1 MKYLDYLTDNTL
13 LVVPNDIKE
22 DIILE
27 VIEEKPL
34 VNIKYSSLE
43 NLRRSFFEYD
53 EKAIYYLMKHYNL
66 KYEVA
71 LIYLDNMLYLKK
83 KSYDN
88 EKLNNLL
95 KLKVEVKNLIKTR
108 KINFDN
114 IVVYGYGLSN
124 FDLELLKDKKIT
136 MVKDKGSYIHNCV
149 YEFKT
154 INEEV
159 EFVFDKIAELI
170 KQGIGINKIKLMGV
184 TNSYYSILKRMG
196 YFYNIPISIPN
207 DINLYQTTIGK
218 YFIDNLS
225 DTVIDEIKEKFT
237 NQDIINKVI
246 DIYNKYIE
254 YDINDIKDLIIY
266 DLKHTKIK
274 NKELKNSVKLISFDS
289 KVSDD
294 DYVFILGFNYGSIPV
309 IYKDEDFFND
319 EEKKLL
325 GLFTSQELNKLEKMK
340 IIDKINSIKNLYIT
354 YKLQDNK
361 EKYLISNL
369 NEELNLKI
377 IKDYKSSF
385 NHSDLY
391 NQIVLSSSLDKLI
404 KYGVKDENLVYLNNY
419 DLNYRKYDN
428 KYNKIENEDLLKY
441 LNDNLL
447 LSYSSIDNYY
457 KCSFRYYL
465 NNILKVNKFEETYQT
480 VLGSLFHYVLSKA
493 FTDDFDFEKEYQ
505 TFLDNQKYQF
515 NNKEI
520 FFIEKL
526 KNELK
531 FIIDTIKKQYQNLNL
546 NQALYEQKIFIDKS
560 TSIKVTFMG
569 IIDKILYKEEDNQ
582 TILCIIDYKTGN
594 PILDID
600 NTKYGLEMQLPIYL
614 YLSKELKFKNIKIA
628 GFYLQKIL
636 NNEINKDNNHSY
648 LELKENNLKLQGYTN
663 DDLNVLERF
672 DKTYENSQVIKSLK
686 TTSNGFSH
694 YSKMINDEEIG
705 KLIETV
711 DEKINFARDNILNG
725 SFDINPKRLD
735 GENIGCLYCPFID
748 ICYRQEKDIVDIGG
762 DDNASVD

>member
-53 EKAIYYLMKHYNL
+53 EKAVYYLMKHYNL

-83 KSYDN
+83 KSYDS

-114 IVVYGYGLSN
+114 VVVYVYDLSN
-124 FDLELLKDKKIT
+124 FDLELLKGKKIT

-369 NEELNLKI
+369 NEAFDLKI
-377 IKDYKSSF
+377 IKDYNSSF
-385 NHSDLY
+385 THSDLY

-505 TFLDNQKYQF
+505 IFLDNQKYQF
-515 NNKEI
+515 NNKES
-520 FFIEKL
+520 FFIAKL

>member
-27 VIEEKPL
+27 VTEEKPL
-34 VNIKYSSLE
+34 VNIKYISLE

-53 EKAIYYLMKHYNL
+53 EKAVYYLMKHYNL

-83 KSYDN
+83 KSYDS

-663 DDLNVLERF
+663 DDLNVLEKF

-705 KLIETV
+705 KLIEIV

>member
-27 VIEEKPL
+27 VTEEKPL
-34 VNIKYSSLE
+34 VNIKYISLE

-83 KSYDN
+83 KSYDS

-114 IVVYGYGLSN
+114 VVVYGYDLSN
-124 FDLELLKDKKIT
+124 FDLELLKGKKIT

-391 NQIVLSSSLDKLI
+391 NQIVLSNSLDKLI

-663 DDLNVLERF
+663 EDLNILEKF

>member
-27 VIEEKPL
+27 VTEEKPL
-34 VNIKYSSLE
+34 VNIKYISLE

-83 KSYDN
+83 KSYDS

-114 IVVYGYGLSN
+114 VVVYGYDLSN

-391 NQIVLSSSLDKLI
+391 NQIVLSNSLDKLI

-663 DDLNVLERF
+663 EDLNILEKF

>member
-27 VIEEKPL
+27 VTEEKPL
-34 VNIKYSSLE
+34 VNIKYISLE

-114 IVVYGYGLSN
+114 IVVYGYDLSN

-663 DDLNVLERF
+663 EDLNILEKF

-705 KLIETV
+705 KLIEIV

>member
-114 IVVYGYGLSN
+114 IVVYGYDLNN
-124 FDLELLKDKKIT
+124 FDLELLKNKKIT

-266 DLKHTKIK
+266 DLKQTKIK

-404 KYGVKDENLVYLNNY
+404 KYGVKDESLVYLNNY

-515 NNKEI
+515 NNKES
-520 FFIEKL
+520 FFIAKL

-531 FIIDTIKKQYQNLNL
+531 FIIDTIKKQYQSLNL
-546 NQALYEQKIFIDKS
+546 NQALYEQKIFVDKS

-663 DDLNVLERF
+663 EDLNILEKF

-686 TTSNGFSH
+686 TISNGFSH

-735 GENIGCLYCPFID
+735 GDNIGCLYCPFID

>member
-154 INEEV
+154 INKEV

-663 DDLNVLERF
+663 DDLNVLEKF

-694 YSKMINDEEIG
+694 YSKMINDEEID
-705 KLIETV
+705 KLIEIV

-735 GENIGCLYCPFID
+735 GDNIGCLYCPFID

>member
-114 IVVYGYGLSN
+114 IVVYGYDLNN
-124 FDLELLKDKKIT
+124 FDLELLKNKKIT

-266 DLKHTKIK
+266 DLKQTKIK

-404 KYGVKDENLVYLNNY
+404 KYGVKDESLVYLNNY

-600 NTKYGLEMQLPIYL
+600 NTKYGLGMQLPIYL

-663 DDLNVLERF
+663 DDLNVLEKF
-672 DKTYENSQVIKSLK
+672 DKTYENSQVIKPLK

-694 YSKMINDEEIG
+694 YSKMINDEEID
-705 KLIETV
+705 KLIEIV

-725 SFDINPKRLD
+725 LFDINPKRLD
-735 GENIGCLYCPFID
+735 GDNIGCLYCPFID

>member
-124 FDLELLKDKKIT
+124 FDLELLKGKKIT

-404 KYGVKDENLVYLNNY
+404 KYGVKDESLVYLNNY

>member
-124 FDLELLKDKKIT
+124 FDLELLKGKKIT

>member
-27 VIEEKPL
+27 VTEEKPL
-34 VNIKYSSLE
+34 VNIKYISLE

-83 KSYDN
+83 KSYDS

-114 IVVYGYGLSN
+114 VVVYGYDLSN
-124 FDLELLKDKKIT
+124 FDLELLKGKKIT

-207 DINLYQTTIGK
+207 GINLYQTTIGK

-505 TFLDNQKYQF
+505 IFLDNQKYQF

-663 DDLNVLERF
+663 DDLNILEKF

-705 KLIETV
+705 KLIEIV

>member
-34 VNIKYSSLE
+34 VNIKYISLE

-71 LIYLDNMLYLKK
+71 LIYLENMLYLKK
-83 KSYDN
+83 KSYDS

-114 IVVYGYGLSN
+114 IVVYGYDLSN

-391 NQIVLSSSLDKLI
+391 NQIVLSNSLDNLI

-531 FIIDTIKKQYQNLNL
+531 FIIDTIKKQYQSLNL

-663 DDLNVLERF
+663 EDLNILEKF

-686 TTSNGFSH
+686 TISNGFSH

>member
-531 FIIDTIKKQYQNLNL
+531 FIIDTIKKQYQSLNL

-663 DDLNVLERF
+663 DDLNILEKF

-705 KLIETV
+705 KLIEIV

>member
-27 VIEEKPL
+27 VTEEKPL
-34 VNIKYSSLE
+34 VNIKYISLE

-83 KSYDN
+83 KSYDS

-114 IVVYGYGLSN
+114 IVVYGYDLSN

-515 NNKEI
+515 SNKEI

-663 DDLNVLERF
+663 DDLNVLEKF

-694 YSKMINDEEIG
+694 YSKMINDEEID
-705 KLIETV
+705 KLIEIV

-735 GENIGCLYCPFID
+735 GDNIGCLYCPFID

>member
-34 VNIKYSSLE
+34 VNIKYISLE

-53 EKAIYYLMKHYNL
+53 EKAIYFLMKHYNL

-114 IVVYGYGLSN
+114 VVVYGYDLSN

-391 NQIVLSSSLDKLI
+391 NQIVLSNSLDNLI

-531 FIIDTIKKQYQNLNL
+531 FIIDTIKKQYQSLNL

-663 DDLNVLERF
+663 EDLNILEKF

>member
-154 INEEV
+154 INGEV

>member
-1 MKYLDYLTDNTL
+1 
-13 LVVPNDIKE
+13 
-22 DIILE
+22 
-27 VIEEKPL
+27 
-34 VNIKYSSLE
+34 
-43 NLRRSFFEYD
+43 
-53 EKAIYYLMKHYNL
+53 
-66 KYEVA
+66 
-71 LIYLDNMLYLKK
+71 
-83 KSYDN
+83 
-88 EKLNNLL
+88 
-95 KLKVEVKNLIKTR
+95 
-108 KINFDN
+108 
-114 IVVYGYGLSN
+114 
-124 FDLELLKDKKIT
+124 
-136 MVKDKGSYIHNCV
+136 
-149 YEFKT
+149 
-154 INEEV
+154 
-159 EFVFDKIAELI
+159 
-170 KQGIGINKIKLMGV
+170 
-184 TNSYYSILKRMG
+184 
-196 YFYNIPISIPN
+196 
-207 DINLYQTTIGK
+207 
-218 YFIDNLS
+218 
-225 DTVIDEIKEKFT
+225 
-237 NQDIINKVI
+237 
-246 DIYNKYIE
+246 
-254 YDINDIKDLIIY
+254 
-266 DLKHTKIK
+266 
-274 NKELKNSVKLISFDS
+274 
-289 KVSDD
+289 
-294 DYVFILGFNYGSIPV
+294 
-309 IYKDEDFFND
+309 
-319 EEKKLL
+319 
-325 GLFTSQELNKLEKMK
+325 MK

-404 KYGVKDENLVYLNNY
+404 KYGVKDESLVYLNNY

-663 DDLNVLERF
+663 DDLNVLEKF

-694 YSKMINDEEIG
+694 YSKMINDEEID
-705 KLIETV
+705 KLIEIV

-748 ICYRQEKDIVDIGG
+748 ICYYQEKDIVDIGG

>member
-27 VIEEKPL
+27 VTEEKPL
-34 VNIKYSSLE
+34 VNIKYISLE

-83 KSYDN
+83 KSYDS

-114 IVVYGYGLSN
+114 VVVYGYGLSN

-531 FIIDTIKKQYQNLNL
+531 FIIDTIKKQYQSLNL
-546 NQALYEQKIFIDKS
+546 NQALYEQKIFVDKS

-663 DDLNVLERF
+663 EDLNILEKF
-672 DKTYENSQVIKSLK
+672 DKTYENSRVIKSLK

-705 KLIETV
+705 KLIEIV

>member
-27 VIEEKPL
+27 VTEEKPL
-34 VNIKYSSLE
+34 VNIKYISLE

-154 INEEV
+154 INGEV

-404 KYGVKDENLVYLNNY
+404 KYGVKDESLVYLNNY

-663 DDLNVLERF
+663 DDLNVLEKF

-694 YSKMINDEEIG
+694 YSKMINDEEID
-705 KLIETV
+705 KLIEIV

>member
-83 KSYDN
+83 KSYDS

-114 IVVYGYGLSN
+114 VVVYGYGLSN

-225 DTVIDEIKEKFT
+225 DTVIDEIKDKFT

-663 DDLNVLERF
+663 DDLNILEKF

-705 KLIETV
+705 KLIEIV

>member
-1 MKYLDYLTDNTL
+1 MQYLDYLTDHTL
-13 LVVPNDIKE
+13 LLIPNDIKE

-27 VIEEKPL
+27 VTKEKPL
-34 VNIKYSSLE
+34 IDIKYSSLE
-43 NLRRSFFEYD
+43 NLRKSFFNYD
-53 EKAIYYLMKHYNL
+53 EKAIYYLMKKYNL

-71 LIYLDNMLYLKK
+71 LIYLNNMLYLKE
-83 KSYDN
+83 KSYDS

-95 KLKVEVKNLIKTR
+95 KLKNEVKNLVKTK

-114 IVVYGYGLSN
+114 IVVYGYNLNN
-124 FDLELLKDKKIT
+124 FDFELLKNKKIT
-136 MVKDKGSYIHNCV
+136 SIKDKGSYTHDYV
-149 YEFKT
+149 YEFNT

-170 KQGIGINKIKLMGV
+170 KQGIDINKIKLMGV
-184 TNSYYSILKRMG
+184 TKNYYSILKRIG
-196 YFYNIPISIPN
+196 YFYNIPIDIPN
-207 DINLYQTTIGK
+207 DINIYQTTIGK

-225 DTVIDEIKEKFT
+225 DAVIDEIKAKFD

-254 YDINDIKDLIIY
+254 YDINDVKDLIIY

-274 NKELKNSVKLISFDS
+274 DKELKNSVKLISFDS
-289 KVSDD
+289 KVNDN
-294 DYVFILGFNYGSIPV
+294 DYIFILGFNYGSIPV
-309 IYKDEDFFND
+309 IYKDEDFFSD
-319 EEKKLL
+319 DEKKKL
-325 GLFTSQELNKLEKMK
+325 GLFTSQELNKLEKIK
-340 IIDKINSIKNLYIT
+340 IVDKISSIKNLYIT

-369 NEELNLKI
+369 NEDLNLKI
-377 IKDYKSSF
+377 VKDYKSSF
-385 NHSDLY
+385 NHSDFY
-391 NQIVLSSSLDKLI
+391 NKIVLSSSLDKLI
-404 KYGVKDENLVYLNNY
+404 KYGIKDENLVYLNNY
-419 DLNYRKYDN
+419 DLAYRKYDN
-428 KYNKIENEDLLKY
+428 KYNKIDKEYLLKY
-441 LNDNLL
+441 LNSNLL

-457 KCSFRYYL
+457 KCGFRYYL

-480 VLGSLFHYVLSKA
+480 VLGNLFHYVLSKA
-493 FTDDFDFEKEYQ
+493 FTDDFNFEKEYQ
-505 TFLDNQKYQF
+505 TFLNNQKYQF
-515 NNKEI
+515 NNKEK

-531 FIIDTIKKQYQNLNL
+531 FIIETIKKQYQSLNL
-546 NQALYEQKIFIDKS
+546 NHALYEQKIFIDKS

-636 NNEINKDNNHSY
+636 NNEINKDNNHTY

-663 DDLNVLERF
+663 DNLDILEKF

-694 YSKMINDEEIG
+694 YSKMINDGKIEE
-705 KLIETV
+705 LIETV
-711 DEKINFARDNILNG
+711 DEKINIACDNILNG
-725 SFDINPKRLD
+725 LFDINPKRLD
-735 GENIGCLYCPFID
+735 GENVGCLYCPFID

>member
-53 EKAIYYLMKHYNL
+53 EKAVYYLMKHYNL

-114 IVVYGYGLSN
+114 IVVYGYDLSN

-170 KQGIGINKIKLMGV
+170 KQGIDINKIKLMGV

-266 DLKHTKIK
+266 DLKQTKIK

-391 NQIVLSSSLDKLI
+391 NQIVLSNSLDKLI

-663 DDLNVLERF
+663 EDLNILEKF

-748 ICYRQEKDIVDIGG
+748 ICYYQEKDIVDIGG

>member
-34 VNIKYSSLE
+34 VNIKYISLE

-114 IVVYGYGLSN
+114 VVVYGYDLSN
-124 FDLELLKDKKIT
+124 FDLELLKGKKIT

-266 DLKHTKIK
+266 DLKQTKIK

-391 NQIVLSSSLDKLI
+391 NQIVLSNSLDNLI

-531 FIIDTIKKQYQNLNL
+531 FIIDTIKKQYQSLNL

-663 DDLNVLERF
+663 EDLNILEKF

>member
-154 INEEV
+154 INGEV

-246 DIYNKYIE
+246 DIYNKYVE

-663 DDLNVLERF
+663 DDLNILEKF

-705 KLIETV
+705 KLIEIV

>member
-27 VIEEKPL
+27 VTEEKPL
-34 VNIKYSSLE
+34 VNIKYISLE

-83 KSYDN
+83 KSYDS

-114 IVVYGYGLSN
+114 VVVYGYDLSN
-124 FDLELLKDKKIT
+124 FDLELLKGKKIT

-391 NQIVLSSSLDKLI
+391 NQIVLSNSLDKLI

-505 TFLDNQKYQF
+505 IFLDNQKYQF

-663 DDLNVLERF
+663 EDLNILEKF

>member
-27 VIEEKPL
+27 VTEEKPL
-34 VNIKYSSLE
+34 VNIKYISLE

-154 INEEV
+154 INGEV

-404 KYGVKDENLVYLNNY
+404 KYGVKDESLVYLNNY

-663 DDLNVLERF
+663 DDLNVLEKF

-705 KLIETV
+705 KLIEIV

-735 GENIGCLYCPFID
+735 GDNIGCLYCPFID

>member
-27 VIEEKPL
+27 VTEEKPL
-34 VNIKYSSLE
+34 VNIKYISLE

-83 KSYDN
+83 KSYDS

-154 INEEV
+154 INGEV

-404 KYGVKDENLVYLNNY
+404 KYGVKDESLVYLNNY

-663 DDLNVLERF
+663 DDLNVLEKF

-694 YSKMINDEEIG
+694 YSKMINDEEID
-705 KLIETV
+705 KLIEIV

>member
-154 INEEV
+154 INGEV

-404 KYGVKDENLVYLNNY
+404 KYGVKDESLVYLNNY

>member
-27 VIEEKPL
+27 VTEEKPL
-34 VNIKYSSLE
+34 VNIKYISLE

-83 KSYDN
+83 KSYDS

-114 IVVYGYGLSN
+114 VVVYGYDLSN
-124 FDLELLKDKKIT
+124 FDLELLKGKKIT

-207 DINLYQTTIGK
+207 GINLYQTTIGK

-391 NQIVLSSSLDKLI
+391 NQIVLSNSLDKLI

-505 TFLDNQKYQF
+505 IFLDNQKYQF

-663 DDLNVLERF
+663 DDLNILEKF

-705 KLIETV
+705 KLIEIV

>member
-1 MKYLDYLTDNTL
+1 MQYLDYLIDHTL
-13 LVVPNDIKE
+13 LLVPNDIK
-22 DIILE
+22 DDVILE
-27 VIEEKPL
+27 VTKEKPL
-34 VNIKYSSLE
+34 IDIKYSSLD
-43 NLRRSFFEYD
+43 NLRKTFFNYD

-71 LIYLDNMLYLKK
+71 ITYLDNMLYLKK
-83 KSYDN
+83 KSYDS

-95 KLKVEVKNLIKTR
+95 KLKNEVKDLVKTK

-114 IVVYGYGLSN
+114 IVVYGYNLSN
-124 FDLELLKDKKIT
+124 FDINLLKDKKIT
-136 MVKDKGSYIHNCV
+136 TVKDKDCYTHDCV

-159 EFVFDKIAELI
+159 EFVFDKIADLI
-170 KQGIGINKIKLMGV
+170 KQGIDINKIKLIGV
-184 TNSYYSILKRMG
+184 TSDYYSILRRMG

-207 DINLYQTTIGK
+207 EINLYQTTIGK

-246 DIYNKYIE
+246 DIYNKYVE
-254 YDINDIKDLIIY
+254 YDINDVKDLIIY

-274 NKELKNSVKLISFDS
+274 GKELKNSVKLISFDS
-289 KVSDD
+289 QVNDN
-294 DYVFILGFNYGSIPV
+294 DYIFILGFNYGFIPT

-319 EEKKLL
+319 SEKEML
-325 GLFTSQELNKLEKMK
+325 GLFTSNELNKLEKIK
-340 IIDKINSIKNLYIT
+340 IVNKINSIKNLYIT

-369 NEELNLKI
+369 NDELNLKI
-377 IKDYKSSF
+377 IKDYQSNY
-385 NHSDLY
+385 NHSDFY
-391 NQIVLSSSLDKLI
+391 NKIVLSSSLDKLI
-404 KYGVKDENLVYLNNY
+404 KYGIKDKTLVYLNNY
-419 DLNYRKYDN
+419 NLDYRKYDN
-428 KYNKIENEDLLKY
+428 RYTKINTEDLLKY
-441 LNDNLL
+441 LNNNLL

-493 FTDDFDFEKEYQ
+493 FTDDFNFEIEYQ

-515 NNKEI
+515 NNKEK

-526 KNELK
+526 KKELK
-531 FIIDTIKKQYQNLNL
+531 FIIETIKKQYQSLNL
-546 NQALYEQKIFIDKS
+546 HNALYEQKIFIDKS

-569 IIDKILYKEEDNQ
+569 IIDKILYKEDNDQ

-648 LELKENNLKLQGYTN
+648 IELKENNLKLQGYTN
-663 DDLNVLERF
+663 DNLSILEKF

-694 YSKMINDEEIG
+694 YSKMINEEKINE
-705 KLIETV
+705 LIEIV
-711 DEKINFARDNILNG
+711 DEKINLARDNILNG

-735 GENIGCLYCPFID
+735 GENVGCLYCPFID

>member
-34 VNIKYSSLE
+34 VNIKYISLE

-266 DLKHTKIK
+266 DLKQTKIK

-309 IYKDEDFFND
+309 IYKDEDFFNN

-391 NQIVLSSSLDKLI
+391 NQIVLSNSLDKLI

-663 DDLNVLERF
+663 DDLNVLEKF

-686 TTSNGFSH
+686 TTSNCFSH

-705 KLIETV
+705 KLIEIV

>member
-1 MKYLDYLTDNTL
+1 MQYLDYLTDHTL
-13 LVVPNDIKE
+13 LLIPNDIKE

-27 VIEEKPL
+27 VTKEKPL
-34 VNIKYSSLE
+34 IDIKYSSLE
-43 NLRRSFFEYD
+43 NLRKSFFNYD
-53 EKAIYYLMKHYNL
+53 EKAIYYLMKKYNL

-71 LIYLDNMLYLKK
+71 ITYLDNMLYLKK
-83 KSYDN
+83 KSYDS
-88 EKLNNLL
+88 EKINNLL
-95 KLKVEVKNLIKTR
+95 KLKNEVKDLVKTK
-108 KINFDN
+108 KINFN
-114 IVVYGYGLSN
+114 NVVVYGYNLSD
-124 FDLELLKDKKIT
+124 FDFNLLKDKNIT
-136 MVKDKGSYIHNCV
+136 IVKDEKSYPHDYV
-149 YEFKT
+149 YEFNT

-170 KQGIGINKIKLMGV
+170 KKGIDINKIKLMGV
-184 TNSYYSILKRMG
+184 TKNYYSILKRIG
-196 YFYNIPISIPN
+196 YFYNIPIDIPN
-207 DINLYQTTIGK
+207 DINIYQTTIGK

-225 DTVIDEIKEKFT
+225 DAVIDEIKAKFD

-254 YDINDIKDLIIY
+254 YDINDVKDLIVY

-274 NKELKNSVKLISFDS
+274 DKELKNSVKLISFDS
-289 KVSDD
+289 KVNDN
-294 DYVFILGFNYGSIPV
+294 DYIFILGFNYGSIPV
-309 IYKDEDFFND
+309 IYKDEDFFSD
-319 EEKKLL
+319 DEKKKL
-325 GLFTSQELNKLEKMK
+325 GLFTSQELNKLEKIK
-340 IIDKINSIKNLYIT
+340 IVDKISSIKNLYIT

-369 NEELNLKI
+369 NEDLNLKI
-377 IKDYKSSF
+377 VKDYKSSF
-385 NHSDLY
+385 NHSDFY
-391 NQIVLSSSLDKLI
+391 NKIVLSSSLDKLI
-404 KYGVKDENLVYLNNY
+404 KYGIKDENLVYLNNY
-419 DLNYRKYDN
+419 DLAYRKYDN
-428 KYNKIENEDLLKY
+428 KYNKVDKEDLLKY
-441 LNDNLL
+441 LNSNLL

-457 KCSFRYYL
+457 KCGFRYYL

-493 FTDDFDFEKEYQ
+493 FTDDFNFEKEYQ
-505 TFLDNQKYQF
+505 TFLNNQKYQF
-515 NNKEI
+515 NNKEK

-531 FIIDTIKKQYQNLNL
+531 FIIETIKKQYQSLNL
-546 NQALYEQKIFIDKS
+546 NHALYEQKIFIDKS

-636 NNEINKDNNHSY
+636 NNEINKDNNHTY

-663 DDLNVLERF
+663 DNLDILEKF

-694 YSKMINDEEIG
+694 YSKMINDGKIEE
-705 KLIETV
+705 LIETV
-711 DEKINFARDNILNG
+711 DEKINIACDNILNG
-725 SFDINPKRLD
+725 LFDINPKRLD
-735 GENIGCLYCPFID
+735 GENVGCLYCPFID

-762 DDNASVD
+762 DKDASVD

>member
-225 DTVIDEIKEKFT
+225 DTVIDEIKDKFT

-663 DDLNVLERF
+663 DDLNILEKF

-705 KLIETV
+705 KLIEIV

>member
-663 DDLNVLERF
+663 DDLNVLEKF

-705 KLIETV
+705 KLIEIV

>member
-1 MKYLDYLTDNTL
+1 MQYLDYLTDHTL
-13 LVVPNDIKE
+13 LLIPNDIKE

-27 VIEEKPL
+27 VTKEKPL
-34 VNIKYSSLE
+34 IDIKYSSLE
-43 NLRRSFFEYD
+43 NLRKSFFNYD
-53 EKAIYYLMKHYNL
+53 EKAIYYLMKKYNL

-71 LIYLDNMLYLKK
+71 ITYLDNMLYLKK
-83 KSYDN
+83 KSYDS
-88 EKLNNLL
+88 EKINNLL
-95 KLKVEVKNLIKTR
+95 KLKNEVKDLVKTK
-108 KINFDN
+108 KINFN
-114 IVVYGYGLSN
+114 NVVVYGYNLSD
-124 FDLELLKDKKIT
+124 FDFNLLKDKNIT
-136 MVKDKGSYIHNCV
+136 IVKDEKSYPHDYV
-149 YEFKT
+149 YEFNT

-170 KQGIGINKIKLMGV
+170 KKGIDINKIKLMGV
-184 TNSYYSILKRMG
+184 TKNYYSILKRIG
-196 YFYNIPISIPN
+196 YFYNIPIDIPN
-207 DINLYQTTIGK
+207 DINIYQTTIGK

-225 DTVIDEIKEKFT
+225 DAVIDEIKAKFD

-254 YDINDIKDLIIY
+254 YDINDVKDLIVY

-274 NKELKNSVKLISFDS
+274 DKELKNSVKLISFDS
-289 KVSDD
+289 KVNDN
-294 DYVFILGFNYGSIPV
+294 DYIFILGFNYGSIPV
-309 IYKDEDFFND
+309 IYKDEDFFSD
-319 EEKKLL
+319 DEKKKL
-325 GLFTSQELNKLEKMK
+325 GLFTSQELNKLEKIK
-340 IIDKINSIKNLYIT
+340 IVDKISSIKNLYIT

-369 NEELNLKI
+369 NEDLNLKI
-377 IKDYKSSF
+377 VKDYKSSF
-385 NHSDLY
+385 NHSDFY
-391 NQIVLSSSLDKLI
+391 NKIVLSSSLDKLI
-404 KYGVKDENLVYLNNY
+404 KYGIKDENLVYLNNY
-419 DLNYRKYDN
+419 DLAYRKYDN
-428 KYNKIENEDLLKY
+428 KYNKVDKEDLLKY
-441 LNDNLL
+441 LNSNLL

-457 KCSFRYYL
+457 KCGFRYYL

-480 VLGSLFHYVLSKA
+480 VLGNLFHYVLSKA
-493 FTDDFDFEKEYQ
+493 FTDDFNFEKEYQ
-505 TFLDNQKYQF
+505 TFLNNQKYQF
-515 NNKEI
+515 NNKEK

-531 FIIDTIKKQYQNLNL
+531 FIIETIKKQYQSLNL
-546 NQALYEQKIFIDKS
+546 NHALYEQKIFIDKS

-636 NNEINKDNNHSY
+636 NNEINKDNNHTY

-663 DDLNVLERF
+663 DNLDILEKF

-694 YSKMINDEEIG
+694 YSKMINDGKIEE
-705 KLIETV
+705 LIETV
-711 DEKINFARDNILNG
+711 DEKINIACDNILNG
-725 SFDINPKRLD
+725 LFDINPKRLD
-735 GENIGCLYCPFID
+735 GENVGCLYCPFID

-762 DDNASVD
+762 DKDASVD

>member
-27 VIEEKPL
+27 VTEEKPL
-34 VNIKYSSLE
+34 VNIKYISLE

-83 KSYDN
+83 KSYDS

-114 IVVYGYGLSN
+114 IVVYGYDLSN

-663 DDLNVLERF
+663 DDLNILEKF

-705 KLIETV
+705 KLIEIV

>member
-124 FDLELLKDKKIT
+124 FDLELLKGKKIT

-404 KYGVKDENLVYLNNY
+404 KYGVKDESLVYLNNY

-663 DDLNVLERF
+663 DDLNVLEKF

-694 YSKMINDEEIG
+694 YSKMINDEEID
-705 KLIETV
+705 KLIEIV

-735 GENIGCLYCPFID
+735 GDNIGCLYCPFID

>member
-154 INEEV
+154 INGEV

-391 NQIVLSSSLDKLI
+391 NQIVLSNSLDNLI
-404 KYGVKDENLVYLNNY
+404 KYRVKDENLVYLNNY

-663 DDLNVLERF
+663 DDLNVLEKF

-694 YSKMINDEEIG
+694 YSKMINDEEID
-705 KLIETV
+705 KLIEIV

>member
-27 VIEEKPL
+27 VTEEKPL
-34 VNIKYSSLE
+34 VNIKYISLE

-83 KSYDN
+83 KSYDS

-114 IVVYGYGLSN
+114 VVVYGYDLSN
-124 FDLELLKDKKIT
+124 FDLELLKGKKIT

-505 TFLDNQKYQF
+505 IFLDNQKYQF

-663 DDLNVLERF
+663 DNLDILEKF